1 MGQVPCKIASRFDV
15 PLDVATQTILVM
27 DQRRQAQDRVWTVD
41 PLLTSEL
48 VHDPDKSDD
57 EHGKN
62 SSLSFMEDIFA
73 GWRRGHFK

>member
-1 MGQVPCKIASRFDV
+1 MLLLKLFNDGPKKTGAGQI
-15 PLDVATQTILVM
+15 
-27 DQRRQAQDRVWTVD
+27 VWIVD

-48 VHDPDKSDD
+48 VHDPDRTDD

-62 SSLSFMEDIFA
+62 SFLSFMKDIFA